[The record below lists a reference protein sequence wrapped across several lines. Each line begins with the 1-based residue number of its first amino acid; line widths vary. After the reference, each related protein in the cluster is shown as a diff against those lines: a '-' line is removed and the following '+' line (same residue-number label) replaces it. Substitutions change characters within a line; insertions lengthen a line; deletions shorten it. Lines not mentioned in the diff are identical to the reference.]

1 MSSAARRVRTIA
13 KKELVEFVRDWRTIV
28 AILVIPLLMFP
39 ILFILFPLLLAS
51 EAAELDAV
59 VVDLVVQSDDVPEE
73 LVGLLEN
80 ASLTPMYESLPDV
93 ETLSEPNDDQ
103 DRLRNGSV
111 DAILRLR
118 TNGTVLEYAVLYLST
133 SEQSLEARSRAFDAL
148 GSWEENETVRRIDA
162 AGLDANETLDPLR
175 WSGDVGQSDAATQG
189 EQAGMALSLF
199 ILVLAVWT
207 FSSAIQPS
215 IDMTAGE
222 RERIGTLEALLGLP
236 CSRMELLMGKWL
248 AVATITGAGVLLQ
261 IAGLL
266 FAIGFLASSDL
277 ISTPS
282 VSLTALVFLCL
293 AVLLFAVMVVAFE
306 LALAMRSHSVK
317 EAGSILGP
325 AVLIILFPAL
335 FTQVINLDGIE
346 TFWFAI
352 PVVNVLLALRELLM
366 NRVVYLHVAVWLVS
380 STIYAVAAAY
390 YAARQFKREDIV
402 TEFILGTECDKR
414 LSDNVNNQVNLFRC
428 DVEVRR
434 KPESVL
440 TTVNHTLQATPAAPR
455 FNGFHANHWKLCWLN
470 SALHSKPVPCT
481 FVITWGNSCCSF
493 VNFSTNSCP
502 RSRMF
507 SRSAGVI
514 PSSTATAVSSARVG
528 GHRVAVDADSY
539 RSERALVHAE
549 NRRGYCPAFMAFD
562 HVPSRGLPNPQTL
575 RNPPQ
580 RGPLAAHMCLL
591 GWNPPTTCCHA
602 PA

>member
-1 MSSAARRVRTIA
+1 MSSASQRVRTIA

-59 VVDLVVQSDDVPEE
+59 VVDLVVQSNDVPQE

-80 ASLTPMYESLPDV
+80 ASLTPLYESLPDV
-93 ETLSEPNDDQ
+93 EALSEPNNDQ

-148 GSWEENETVRRIDA
+148 ASWEENETVRRIDA

-199 ILVLAVWT
+199 IPLVLAVWT

-222 RERIGTLEALLGLP
+222 RERGTLEALLGLP

-380 STIYAVAAAY
+380 STVYAVAAAY

-402 TEFILGTECDKR
+402 TS
-414 LSDNVNNQVNLFRC
+414 LS
-428 DVEVRR
+428 
-434 KPESVL
+434 
-440 TTVNHTLQATPAAPR
+440 
-455 FNGFHANHWKLCWLN
+455 
-470 SALHSKPVPCT
+470 
-481 FVITWGNSCCSF
+481 
-493 VNFSTNSCP
+493 
-502 RSRMF
+502 
-507 SRSAGVI
+507 
-514 PSSTATAVSSARVG
+514 
-528 GHRVAVDADSY
+528 
-539 RSERALVHAE
+539 
-549 NRRGYCPAFMAFD
+549 
-562 HVPSRGLPNPQTL
+562 
-575 RNPPQ
+575 
-580 RGPLAAHMCLL
+580 
-591 GWNPPTTCCHA
+591 
-602 PA
+602 

>member
-1 MSSAARRVRTIA
+1 MSSATARVRTIA

-51 EAAELDAV
+51 EAAELDAIA
-59 VVDLVVQSDDVPEE
+59 VDVIVQGENIPED
-73 LVGLLEN
+73 LIGLLDNSSITAIYEPLPVIDEL
-80 ASLTPMYESLPDV
+80 STP
-93 ETLSEPNDDQ
+93 TDDQ
-103 DRLRNGSV
+103 ERLRNGSV

-133 SEQSLEARSRAFDAL
+133 SEQSLEARSRTFDAL
-148 GSWEENETVRRIDA
+148 GTWEQNETVRRIDA

-175 WSGDVGQSDAATQG
+175 WSGDIAQSDAATQG

-199 ILVLAVWT
+199 IPLVLAVWT

-222 RERIGTLEALLGLP
+222 RERGTLEALLGLP

-266 FAIGFLASSDL
+266 FAIGYLASSDL

-282 VSLTALVFLCL
+282 ISLTALLFLCL

-335 FTQVINLDGIE
+335 FTQVINLDSIE
-346 TFWFAI
+346 SFWFAI

-366 NRVVYLHVAVWLVS
+366 NRVVYGHVVIWLVS
-380 STIYAVAAAY
+380 STVYALGAAY

-402 TEFILGTECDKR
+402 TS
-414 LSDNVNNQVNLFRC
+414 LS
-428 DVEVRR
+428 
-434 KPESVL
+434 
-440 TTVNHTLQATPAAPR
+440 
-455 FNGFHANHWKLCWLN
+455 
-470 SALHSKPVPCT
+470 
-481 FVITWGNSCCSF
+481 
-493 VNFSTNSCP
+493 
-502 RSRMF
+502 
-507 SRSAGVI
+507 
-514 PSSTATAVSSARVG
+514 
-528 GHRVAVDADSY
+528 
-539 RSERALVHAE
+539 
-549 NRRGYCPAFMAFD
+549 
-562 HVPSRGLPNPQTL
+562 
-575 RNPPQ
+575 
-580 RGPLAAHMCLL
+580 
-591 GWNPPTTCCHA
+591 
-602 PA
+602 

>member
-1 MSSAARRVRTIA
+1 MSSATARVRTIA

-59 VVDLVVQSDDVPEE
+59 AVDVVVQGENIPED

-80 ASLTPMYESLPDV
+80 SSITPSYEPLPV
-93 ETLSEPNDDQ
+93 LNELSTPTDDQ
-103 DRLRNGSV
+103 ERLRNGSV

-133 SEQSLEARSRAFDAL
+133 SEQSLEARSRTFDAL
-148 GSWEENETVRRIDA
+148 STWEQNETVRRIDA

-175 WSGDVGQSDAATQG
+175 WSGDVAQSDAATQG

-199 ILVLAVWT
+199 IPLVLAVWT

-222 RERIGTLEALLGLP
+222 RERGTLEALLGLP

-266 FAIGFLASSDL
+266 FAIGYLASSDL

-282 VSLTALVFLCL
+282 ISLTALLFLCL

-346 TFWFAI
+346 SFWFAI

-366 NRVVYLHVAVWLVS
+366 NRVVYGHVVIWLVS
-380 STIYAVAAAY
+380 STVYAMGAAY

-402 TEFILGTECDKR
+402 TS
-414 LSDNVNNQVNLFRC
+414 LS
-428 DVEVRR
+428 
-434 KPESVL
+434 
-440 TTVNHTLQATPAAPR
+440 
-455 FNGFHANHWKLCWLN
+455 
-470 SALHSKPVPCT
+470 
-481 FVITWGNSCCSF
+481 
-493 VNFSTNSCP
+493 
-502 RSRMF
+502 
-507 SRSAGVI
+507 
-514 PSSTATAVSSARVG
+514 
-528 GHRVAVDADSY
+528 
-539 RSERALVHAE
+539 
-549 NRRGYCPAFMAFD
+549 
-562 HVPSRGLPNPQTL
+562 
-575 RNPPQ
+575 
-580 RGPLAAHMCLL
+580 
-591 GWNPPTTCCHA
+591 
-602 PA
+602 

>member
-1 MSSAARRVRTIA
+1 MSSATARIRTIA

-51 EAAELDAV
+51 EAAELDAIAVDV
-59 VVDLVVQSDDVPEE
+59 VVQGEDIPED

-80 ASLTPMYESLPDV
+80 SSITPSFEPLPVLED
-93 ETLSEPNDDQ
+93 LSTPTDDQ

-118 TNGTVLEYAVLYLST
+118 TNETVLEYAVLYLST
-133 SEQSLEARSRAFDAL
+133 SEQSLEARSRTLDAL
-148 GSWEENETVRRIDA
+148 STWEQNETVRRIDA

-175 WSGDVGQSDAATQG
+175 WSGDIAQSDAATQG

-199 ILVLAVWT
+199 IPLVLAVWT

-222 RERIGTLEALLGLP
+222 RERGTLEALLGLP

-266 FAIGFLASSDL
+266 FAIGYLASSDL

-282 VSLTALVFLCL
+282 ISPTALLFLCL
-293 AVLLFAVMVVAFE
+293 AVLLFAVMEVAFE

-346 TFWFAI
+346 SFWFAI

-366 NRVVYLHVAVWLVS
+366 NRVVYGHVAVWLVS
-380 STIYAVAAAY
+380 STVYALGAAY

-402 TEFILGTECDKR
+402 TS
-414 LSDNVNNQVNLFRC
+414 LS
-428 DVEVRR
+428 
-434 KPESVL
+434 
-440 TTVNHTLQATPAAPR
+440 
-455 FNGFHANHWKLCWLN
+455 
-470 SALHSKPVPCT
+470 
-481 FVITWGNSCCSF
+481 
-493 VNFSTNSCP
+493 
-502 RSRMF
+502 
-507 SRSAGVI
+507 
-514 PSSTATAVSSARVG
+514 
-528 GHRVAVDADSY
+528 
-539 RSERALVHAE
+539 
-549 NRRGYCPAFMAFD
+549 
-562 HVPSRGLPNPQTL
+562 
-575 RNPPQ
+575 
-580 RGPLAAHMCLL
+580 
-591 GWNPPTTCCHA
+591 
-602 PA
+602 